1 MLYYVLFNVLLFFCD
16 FIFQSK
22 IALQP
27 ISYAVKIHAAKIL
40 AAKMRTAKLPNTAT
54 MAWQCWRV
62 SQEAELSRMPPDFS
76 AKSRGRLSVVKVQ
89 VSQTQRYKILV
100 LGFLDWHK
108 LLSDPSQNM
117 VEKSFKPLPGS
128 PKYFLTALTLACQ
141 KWHQRNVTAM
151 DSYLQLHLQEPSV
164 LTCRMLLWKSIIK
177 WQIVQKQPSNRST
190 SIYLK
195 PTGRQALNLNS
206 GIQNKWAIIFWKP
219 YFRQ

>member
-1 MLYYVLFNVLLFFCD
+1 MSFYFF
-16 FIFQSK
+16 
-22 IALQP
+22 
-27 ISYAVKIHAAKIL
+27 VIL
-40 AAKMRTAKLPNTAT
+40 SFKVKLPY
-54 MAWQCWRV
+54 
-62 SQEAELSRMPPDFS
+62 SQLVMRWKYMQRKFLQQRCVLQNYLTPPPWPGNAGGSLRKQSFS